1 MNVTV
6 IDLDKYIKTASEDKY
21 RAYFQ
26 KELGI
31 IQGPKGTIISYD
43 DGYHEIDFD
52 KDIDIEMSAVLND
65 EEVHTMP
72 QYHATEKLSVML
84 DSEACTEKKLI
95 QFIKPLTSG
104 IEDQINMLNHIN
116 MIKERIK
123 DIGLNPKDFE

>member
-6 IDLDKYIKTASEDKY
+6 IDLDNYIKTASEGKY
-21 RAYFQ
+21 RAHIQ

-31 IQGPKGTIISYD
+31 IQGPKGTIISHD
-43 DGYHEIDFD
+43 DGCHQIDFD
-52 KDIDIEMSAVLND
+52 KEIDIQMPAVLND

-84 DSEACTEKKLI
+84 DSEACTEKRLI
-95 QFIKPLTSG
+95 QFIKPATSR
-104 IEDQINMLNHIN
+104 IEDQIDML
-116 MIKERIK
+116 KESIK